1 MFWITNSDSKKPK
14 TLPHHRQI
22 KKVGSCF
29 MIRRTRQNQNNG
41 ILIDTK
47 NKTNKHFIPFPLLH
61 NYILVFLVCKNDF
74 KWLLLGLLYIIMV
87 NNDQLSTLIKKAR
100 ETTPKKKF
108 TQSAEITLVLKDIDV
123 KKGFSLNEIVVL
135 PNPTK
140 EGASLCVLG
149 GGDMGLRAKRAGVET
164 VLEPDTLDRLGSNKR
179 DARKIVR
186 AHDFFLA
193 DASLMS
199 SVGRALGQFL
209 GPKGKMPTPLPY
221 GAPIE
226 TIATRLR
233 SSTRIRSK
241 NQLNM
246 STKIGDE
253 DLTDE
258 QIAENANAVISAVE
272 KRLPQGDKNLR
283 NTIIKFTMGKAIKM
297 NSLNKQAKSESA

>member
-1 MFWITNSDSKKPK
+1 
-14 TLPHHRQI
+14 
-22 KKVGSCF
+22 
-29 MIRRTRQNQNNG
+29 MI
-41 ILIDTK
+41 
-47 NKTNKHFIPFPLLH
+47 
-61 NYILVFLVCKNDF
+61 
-74 KWLLLGLLYIIMV
+74 

-149 GGDMGLRAKRAGVET
+149 SGDMGLRAKRAGVET

-258 QIAENANAVISAVE
+258 QIAANANAVISAVE

>member
-1 MFWITNSDSKKPK
+1 
-14 TLPHHRQI
+14 
-22 KKVGSCF
+22 
-29 MIRRTRQNQNNG
+29 MI
-41 ILIDTK
+41 
-47 NKTNKHFIPFPLLH
+47 
-61 NYILVFLVCKNDF
+61 
-74 KWLLLGLLYIIMV
+74 
-87 NNDQLSTLIKKAR
+87 NNDQLNALIKRAR
-100 ETTPKKKF
+100 ETAPKRKF
-108 TQSAEITLVLKDIDV
+108 TQSAELTLVLKDIDV

-140 EGASLCVLG
+140 KGPSLCVLG
-149 GGDMGLRAKRAGVET
+149 GGDMGMRAKRAGVET
-164 VLEPDTLDRLGSNKR
+164 VMEPDSLDRLGSNKR

-199 SVGRALGQFL
+199 SVGRSLGQFL

-226 TIATRLR
+226 NIASRLR

-253 DLTDE
+253 TLTDE
-258 QIAENANAVISAVE
+258 QLVENANAVITAVE
-272 KRLPQGDKNLR
+272 KKLPQGDKNLR
-283 NTIIKFTMGKAIKM
+283 NTIVKFTMGKPIKL
-297 NSLNKQAKSESA
+297 NSLNKKQKSDDI

>member
-1 MFWITNSDSKKPK
+1 
-14 TLPHHRQI
+14 
-22 KKVGSCF
+22 
-29 MIRRTRQNQNNG
+29 MI
-41 ILIDTK
+41 
-47 NKTNKHFIPFPLLH
+47 
-61 NYILVFLVCKNDF
+61 
-74 KWLLLGLLYIIMV
+74 
-87 NNDQLSTLIKKAR
+87 NNDQLNALIKRAR
-100 ETTPKKKF
+100 ETAPKRKF
-108 TQSAEITLVLKDIDV
+108 TQSAELTLVLKDIDV

-140 EGASLCVLG
+140 KGPSLCVLG
-149 GGDMGLRAKRAGVET
+149 GGDMGMRAKRAGVET
-164 VLEPDTLDRLGSNKR
+164 VMEPDSLDRLGSNKR

-199 SVGRALGQFL
+199 SVGRSLGPFL

-226 TIATRLR
+226 SIASRLR

-253 DLTDE
+253 SLTDD
-258 QIAENANAVISAVE
+258 QIAANASAVISAVE
-272 KRLPQGDKNLR
+272 KKLPQGDKNLR

-297 NSLNKQAKSESA
+297 NSFNKQKKDESV

>member
-1 MFWITNSDSKKPK
+1 
-14 TLPHHRQI
+14 
-22 KKVGSCF
+22 
-29 MIRRTRQNQNNG
+29 
-41 ILIDTK
+41 
-47 NKTNKHFIPFPLLH
+47 
-61 NYILVFLVCKNDF
+61 
-74 KWLLLGLLYIIMV
+74 
-87 NNDQLSTLIKKAR
+87 
-100 ETTPKKKF
+100 
-108 TQSAEITLVLKDIDV
+108 
-123 KKGFSLNEIVVL
+123 
-135 PNPTK
+135 
-140 EGASLCVLG
+140 
-149 GGDMGLRAKRAGVET
+149 
-164 VLEPDTLDRLGSNKR
+164 
-179 DARKIVR
+179 
-186 AHDFFLA
+186 
-193 DASLMS
+193 MS

-258 QIAENANAVISAVE
+258 QIAANANAVISAVE